1 MSHRYG
7 SRSLPTRIIAK
18 EYDTML
24 KEIREHEH
32 FEDSEISFRHENS
45 ENKRNFVLKN
55 LLEDCYELD
64 MNEIPYRYKL
74 KELDKL
80 IPDYNEK
87 DPQCD
92 KIWRKIEE
100 KLGNVLRT
108 IAKICFEKNK
118 LTESEMTRYFVS
130 VTEKE
135 IFNGILTT
143 KNLSTNVLCFMREI
157 DDIEQN
163 IEANV
168 KLAKRFI
175 DLDSQNRVDQSSLSL
190 LNDLKHK
197 KIPAKLP
204 ESNIFKFHV
213 GKISIFK
220 LNLCLKKTFEVSR
233 GAKN

>member
-24 KEIREHEH
+24 KEIREHGH
-32 FEDSEISFRHENS
+32 FDESEISFSYENS
-45 ENKRNFVLKN
+45 ENNRNFDLKN

-92 KIWRKIEE
+92 KIWKRIEK
-100 KLGNVLRT
+100 KLGNIFRT
-108 IAKICFEKNK
+108 ISKICFDKNK
-118 LTESEMTRYFVS
+118 LTETEMTRYFVS

-135 IFNGILTT
+135 IFNGILNR

-163 IEANV
+163 IGTNV

-175 DLDSQNRVDQSSLSL
+175 DLDSQNRVDQSSMSL

-204 ESNIFKFHV
+204 DSNIFKFHV
-213 GKISIFK
+213 REISIFK
-220 LNLCLKKTFEVSR
+220 CLVISTS
-233 GAKN
+233 

>member
-7 SRSLPTRIIAK
+7 TRSLPTRIIAK

-24 KEIREHEH
+24 EEIREHEH
-32 FEDSEISFRHENS
+32 FGVSEISFSFEDVD
-45 ENKRNFVLKN
+45 EKRNFVLKN

-64 MNEIPYRYKL
+64 MNEIPFRYKL

-92 KIWRKIEE
+92 KIWKKIEK
-100 KLGNVLRT
+100 KLGNIFRT
-108 IAKICFEKNK
+108 ISKICFEKNK
-118 LTESEMTRYFVS
+118 LTETEMTRYFVS

-135 IFNGILTT
+135 IFNGILNR

-157 DDIEQN
+157 EDIEEN
-163 IEANV
+163 IDANV

-175 DLDSQNRVDQSSLSL
+175 DLDSQNRVDESSLSL

-213 GKISIFK
+213 RKCFH
-220 LNLCLKKTFEVSR
+220 F
-233 GAKN
+233 